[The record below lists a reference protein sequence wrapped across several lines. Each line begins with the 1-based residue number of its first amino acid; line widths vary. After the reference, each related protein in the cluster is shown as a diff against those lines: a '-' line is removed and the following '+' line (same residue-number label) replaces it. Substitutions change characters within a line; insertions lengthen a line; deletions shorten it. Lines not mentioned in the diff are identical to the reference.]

1 MGTGLRLHGIELQ
14 IGFGNVLISEI
25 PSLKNELELTDLWVN
40 IEIWIA
46 FLVIAKDGASDG

>member
-25 PSLKNELELTDLWVN
+25 PSLKNELELTNLRVN
-40 IEIWIA
+40 IKIFIVI
-46 FLVIAKDGASDG
+46 LIIAKDGASDG